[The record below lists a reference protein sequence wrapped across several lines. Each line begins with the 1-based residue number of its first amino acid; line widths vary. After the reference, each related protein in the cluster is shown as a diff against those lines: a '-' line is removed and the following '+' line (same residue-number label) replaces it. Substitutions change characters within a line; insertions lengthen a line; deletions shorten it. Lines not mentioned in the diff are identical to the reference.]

1 MLTSGWPMQ
10 SSLHVSE
17 VFFCVLVLL
26 KREKKI
32 KFVGR
37 EWGRIKEEL
46 R

>member
-10 SSLHVSE
+10 SSLHVSG
-17 VFFCVLVLL
+17 VFCVLVPL